1 MKPLDIRQRILL
13 AALIPA
19 LLVASLVSTQ
29 FVLALQKQAHENQH
43 RRLAAIAQ
51 QIATL
56 AEYDLFVGYQ
66 EGLGKLLKA
75 ARQDPDIVAAAIL
88 DTDGRVLAST
98 LPAAQLP
105 DSEDTFSNFS
115 GNVAVEETEH
125 WHAIPIEGRRHIEED
140 LFSGPATA
148 ATPVMGRLLLKV
160 SNAALHDEARAL
172 ALQSAALT
180 LLILLFSLLLAWALS
195 RRLVRMLMRIS
206 HVVDQTGHGI
216 GGIRMR
222 ETGADE
228 LGRLAAG
235 IDRMIDRVESNQA
248 ELAVKVQEAT
258 TELRQEKDAAE
269 AASLARSRFFAAA
282 SHDLRQPVQA
292 LGLFAARLKQDVG
305 NSRLRSPIHKLG
317 QSVRSLQQLI
327 DTLLDYSR
335 LDGQV
340 FRIELQAINA
350 RQMLGQ
356 LIDDFTVPATEKGIA
371 MRLRVADGWLMTDAA
386 LLRRLL
392 LNLLSNAV
400 RHTCQGGVLVACRN
414 RGEHMLIEV
423 WDTGPGIPAEYHEDI
438 FEELFQLD
446 NPERDTGKGLGLG
459 LAIVRRSADLLCH
472 PIRLCSRVGH
482 GSRFSV
488 LVPRAPP
495 PVLAGTI
502 AAMPGEPNAP
512 IVVIGPDDACG
523 DIIELLERWRF
534 DVCPVA
540 EIGSV
545 QALYP
550 RHVPPQCL
558 VVVCNGGQ
566 REVAQ
571 AVLALDR
578 LEAEAGHCWPT
589 LFIGN
594 GPLPDSV
601 LGASAAT
608 RLLLSRP
615 FLPARLRALLTR
627 LLDRTAAED

>member
-1 MKPLDIRQRILL
+1 MKPFDIRQRILL

-19 LLVASLVSTQ
+19 LLVASLLSTQ
-29 FVLALQKQAHENQH
+29 FVLALQKQAHESQH
-43 RRLAAIAQ
+43 RRLAAIAK

-66 EGLGKLLKA
+66 EGLGKLVQA
-75 ARQDPDIVAAAIL
+75 ARQDPDIVAAVIL
-88 DTDGRVLAST
+88 DAKGHVLAST

-105 DSEDTFSNFS
+105 DSEGAFSNFS
-115 GNVAVEETEH
+115 PDVATEETEH
-125 WHAIPIEGRRHIEED
+125 WHVVAIEGRRHIGED
-140 LFSGPATA
+140 LFLVPAPD
-148 ATPVMGRLLLKV
+148 TPVMGRLLLKV

-180 LLILLFSLLLAWALS
+180 LLILLFGLLLAWALS

-216 GGIRMR
+216 GGIRIR

-235 IDRMIDRVESNQA
+235 IDRMIGRVEISQA
-248 ELAVKVQEAT
+248 ELVARVMEAT
-258 TELRQEKDAAE
+258 TELRQEKEAAE

-356 LIDDFTVPATEKGIA
+356 LIDDFAIPATEKGIA
-371 MRLRVADGWLMTDAA
+371 LRLRVIDGWLMTDAA

-400 RHTCQGGVLVACRN
+400 RHTCQGGVLVACRPQDGFM
-414 RGEHMLIEV
+414 RIEV
-423 WDTGPGIPAEYHEDI
+423 WDTGPGIPAEYHEAI

-459 LAIVRRSADLLCH
+459 LAIVRRIADLLCH
-472 PIRLCSRVGH
+472 PIRLCSRIGH

-488 LVPRAPP
+488 LVPLGPP

-502 AAMPGEPNAP
+502 EAASGESNAP
-512 IVVIGPDDACG
+512 IVVIGPVDACS

-534 DVCPVA
+534 DVYPVA

-545 QALYP
+545 QAG
-550 RHVPPQCL
+550 RRQHAPPQCL
-558 VVVCNGGQ
+558 VVVCNGGH

-571 AVLALDR
+571 AVMALDR
-578 LEAEAGHCWPT
+578 LEAETGHCWPT
-589 LFIGN
+589 LLIGN
-594 GPLPDSV
+594 APLPDTA

-615 FLPARLRALLTR
+615 FLPARLRALLTH
-627 LLDRTAAED
+627 LLDRTAAEN